1 MKTAK
6 LILLCLSGML
16 AMQSAAAQSRS
27 EKKAQTE
34 RNVREAIN
42 ADHYKINVDYMQ
54 PMKGR
59 SRALTSDYS
68 IEIRNDSVFSYLPYF
83 GVAYNVPYGGGKG
96 LIFNAPITGY
106 RKESLKKGKTRID
119 FKTGNEEDKYE
130 YSLIFRRFGQHTYP
144 ADEQTG
150 HFILRRVGYKRV
162 RNLYQASCNHKIY
175 VCEYHSCS
183 EKAGIAMAYRQNLL
197 YTCKDHKQT
206 FRHRMLHQVKEYLIF
221 AIYSY

>member
-16 AMQSAAAQSRS
+16 AMQSATAQSRS

-106 RKESLKKGKTRID
+106 RKESLKKEKPG
-119 FKTGNEEDKYE
+119 
-130 YSLIFRRFGQHTYP
+130 LISKLATKKINMNTALLSIPTVRPTY
-144 ADEQTG
+144 
-150 HFILRRVGYKRV
+150 ISSR
-162 RNLYQASCNHKIY
+162 
-175 VCEYHSCS
+175 
-183 EKAGIAMAYRQNLL
+183 
-197 YTCKDHKQT
+197 
-206 FRHRMLHQVKEYLIF
+206 
-221 AIYSY
+221 

>member
-16 AMQSAAAQSRS
+16 AMQSATAQSRS

-106 RKESLKKGKTRID
+106 RKESLK
-119 FKTGNEEDKYE
+119 YE
-130 YSLIFRRFGQHTYP
+130 YSLT
-144 ADEQTG
+144 
-150 HFILRRVGYKRV
+150 
-162 RNLYQASCNHKIY
+162 
-175 VCEYHSCS
+175 
-183 EKAGIAMAYRQNLL
+183 
-197 YTCKDHKQT
+197 
-206 FRHRMLHQVKEYLIF
+206 
-221 AIYSY
+221 IYSDGSANIHIQPMNRQAISYSGELDIKE

>member
-6 LILLCLSGML
+6 LILLCLSGMF
-16 AMQSAAAQSRS
+16 AMQSATAQSRS

-96 LIFNAPITGY
+96 LIFNAPIA
-106 RKESLKKGKTRID
+106 SKKGKPGLISKPATRKINMN
-119 FKTGNEEDKYE
+119 TALL
-130 YSLIFRRFGQHTYP
+130 SIPTVRPTY
-144 ADEQTG
+144 
-150 HFILRRVGYKRV
+150 ISSR
-162 RNLYQASCNHKIY
+162 
-175 VCEYHSCS
+175 
-183 EKAGIAMAYRQNLL
+183 
-197 YTCKDHKQT
+197 
-206 FRHRMLHQVKEYLIF
+206 
-221 AIYSY
+221 

>member
-6 LILLCLSGML
+6 LILLCLSGMF
-16 AMQSAAAQSRS
+16 AMQSATAQRW
-27 EKKAQTE
+27 KKAKST
-34 RNVREAIN
+34 RLN

-130 YSLIFRRFGQHTYP
+130 YSLT
-144 ADEQTG
+144 
-150 HFILRRVGYKRV
+150 
-162 RNLYQASCNHKIY
+162 
-175 VCEYHSCS
+175 
-183 EKAGIAMAYRQNLL
+183 
-197 YTCKDHKQT
+197 
-206 FRHRMLHQVKEYLIF
+206 
-221 AIYSY
+221 IYSDGSANIHIQPMNRQAISYSGELDIKE

>member
-16 AMQSAAAQSRS
+16 AMQSATAQSRS

-130 YSLIFRRFGQHTYP
+130 YSLT
-144 ADEQTG
+144 
-150 HFILRRVGYKRV
+150 
-162 RNLYQASCNHKIY
+162 
-175 VCEYHSCS
+175 
-183 EKAGIAMAYRQNLL
+183 
-197 YTCKDHKQT
+197 
-206 FRHRMLHQVKEYLIF
+206 
-221 AIYSY
+221 IYSGGSANIHIQPMNRQAISYSGELDIKE

>member
-6 LILLCLSGML
+6 LILLCLSGMF
-16 AMQSAAAQSRS
+16 AMQSATAQSRS

-106 RKESLKKGKTRID
+106 RKESLKKEKPGLISKPATRKINMN
-119 FKTGNEEDKYE
+119 TALL
-130 YSLIFRRFGQHTYP
+130 SIPTVRPTY
-144 ADEQTG
+144 
-150 HFILRRVGYKRV
+150 ISSR
-162 RNLYQASCNHKIY
+162 
-175 VCEYHSCS
+175 
-183 EKAGIAMAYRQNLL
+183 
-197 YTCKDHKQT
+197 
-206 FRHRMLHQVKEYLIF
+206 
-221 AIYSY
+221 

>member
-16 AMQSAAAQSRS
+16 AMQSATAQSRS

-68 IEIRNDSVFSYLPYF
+68 IEIRNDSVFLPALLRS
-83 GVAYNVPYGGGKG
+83 G
-96 LIFNAPITGY
+96 IQCT
-106 RKESLKKGKTRID
+106 
-119 FKTGNEEDKYE
+119 
-130 YSLIFRRFGQHTYP
+130 
-144 ADEQTG
+144 
-150 HFILRRVGYKRV
+150 LRRR
-162 RNLYQASCNHKIY
+162 
-175 VCEYHSCS
+175 E
-183 EKAGIAMAYRQNLL
+183 GI
-197 YTCKDHKQT
+197 D
-206 FRHRMLHQVKEYLIF
+206 I
-221 AIYSY
+221 

>member
-16 AMQSAAAQSRS
+16 AMQPATAQSRS

-34 RNVREAIN
+34 RSVREALN
-42 ADHYKINVDYMQ
+42 AGQYKIKVDYMQ
-54 PMKGR
+54 PMRGR

-96 LIFNAPITGY
+96 LILTPRLPDTK
-106 RKESLKKGKTRID
+106 RKPQKGKTRID

-130 YSLIFRRFGQHTYP
+130 YSLTIYSDGSANIHIQP
-144 ADEQTG
+144 MN
-150 HFILRRVGYKRV
+150 K
-162 RNLYQASCNHKIY
+162 QAISY
-175 VCEYHSCS
+175 SGE
-183 EKAGIAMAYRQNLL
+183 L
-197 YTCKDHKQT
+197 D
-206 FRHRMLHQVKEYLIF
+206 VKE
-221 AIYSY
+221 